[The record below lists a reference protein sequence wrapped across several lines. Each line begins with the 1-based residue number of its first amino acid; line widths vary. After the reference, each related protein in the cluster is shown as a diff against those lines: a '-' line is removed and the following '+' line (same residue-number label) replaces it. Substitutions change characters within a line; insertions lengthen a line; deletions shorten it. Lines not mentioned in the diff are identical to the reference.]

1 MLSNAEK
8 INSALE
14 NSGENISGDG
24 GALEK
29 LGSAVNSLAQIA
41 EISSKYGEL
50 YELLNNTYYELEDG
64 AYQLRELRLGYEYSP
79 ERLDELETRLDLINS
94 LKRKYGRT
102 IEDILKY
109 RSEASAELDELTG
122 SQELRDKLTAERNRL
137 AADYCKIAAKLTEK
151 RKEAAEDLCRRITEQ
166 LQELGMAKAAFG
178 IVFLPENGKLHANGN
193 DDVEFML
200 SANKGEPLKPLSKV
214 ASGGELSRVMLAI
227 KTVCAGVDGTPTLI
241 FDEVDTGISGR
252 TAVIV
257 GERLYSVA
265 RSRQVLSITH
275 LPQIAAFADCHLFV
289 EKHSDS
295 EKTKTSLRE
304 LNNAERSAELAR
316 IMGASAADESAQK
329 YASELIESANRFKL
343 SKVNELD

>member
-1 MLSNAEK
+1 MPKK

-41 EISSKYGEL
+41 EISSKYAEL

-109 RSEASAELDELTG
+109 RSEASAELAELTG

-137 AADYCKIAAKLTEK
+137 AADYCKTAAKLTEK
-151 RKEAAEDLCRRITEQ
+151 N
-166 LQELGMAKAAFG
+166 AK
-178 IVFLPENGKLHANGN
+178 K
-193 DDVEFML
+193 
-200 SANKGEPLKPLSKV
+200 PLK
-214 ASGGELSRVMLAI
+214 I
-227 KTVCAGVDGTPTLI
+227 CA
-241 FDEVDTGISGR
+241 E
-252 TAVIV
+252 
-257 GERLYSVA
+257 E
-265 RSRQVLSITH
+265 
-275 LPQIAAFADCHLFV
+275 
-289 EKHSDS
+289 
-295 EKTKTSLRE
+295 
-304 LNNAERSAELAR
+304 
-316 IMGASAADESAQK
+316 
-329 YASELIESANRFKL
+329 
-343 SKVNELD
+343 